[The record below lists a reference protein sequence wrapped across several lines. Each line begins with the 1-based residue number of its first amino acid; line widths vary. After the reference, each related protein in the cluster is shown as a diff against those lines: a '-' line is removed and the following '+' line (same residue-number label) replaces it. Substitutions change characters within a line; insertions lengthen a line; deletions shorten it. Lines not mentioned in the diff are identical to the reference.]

1 MNSKEI
7 LTSIKELVGLSKE
20 EVAKEVEATEE
31 GCLIYR
37 RGC

>member
-31 GCLIYR
+31 VIYR

>member
-20 EVAKEVEATEE
+20 EEANEVEATEE
-31 GCLIYR
+31 VNFIYR
-37 RGC
+37 RSC